1 MFVRRGSGAQREVTR
16 QHSCNSDPSGKPK
29 SPGVGSSW
37 LSPSPGD
44 PLFQFLEY
52 EHPPS
57 SAPALKFL
65 NLQIFLF
72 VFFLKI
78 PPYFN
83 HEKPVPAPILLKT

>member
-16 QHSCNSDPSGKPK
+16 QHSCNSGQSEKPK
-29 SPGVGSSW
+29 SPGSSW

-44 PLFQFLEY
+44 SLFQFLEY
-52 EHPPS
+52 EHPF
-57 SAPALKFL
+57 LQHLHFKFL
-65 NLQIFLF
+65 NLQIFF

-83 HEKPVPAPILLKT
+83 HEKPIPAPFLLKT